1 MINTKFK
8 KWAVRQSINHPK
20 RTLAS
25 ALIITLVMGFGLQ
38 HFVIE
43 DDMMKMIPKSVK
55 TRVVWEEV
63 KDEFGNTDLIFVAF
77 GTEGQNL
84 FQKKAMSDLWDF
96 TKALE
101 ALPEVEEIRSLTNLN
116 RMENEDGFLL
126 IDDLVST
133 KDLSLEEI
141 ADIKDYLIRN
151 PELKKQS
158 YFSK

>member
-8 KWAVRQSINHPK
+8 KWAVRQSIHHPK

-25 ALIITLVMGFGLQ
+25 ALIITLIMGFGLQ

-63 KDEFGNTDLIFVAF
+63 KDEFGNTDLIFIAF
-77 GTEGQNL
+77 GIEGQSL

-96 TKALE
+96 KIGRASCRE
-101 ALPEVEEIRSLTNLN
+101 RV
-116 RMENEDGFLL
+116 
-126 IDDLVST
+126 
-133 KDLSLEEI
+133 
-141 ADIKDYLIRN
+141 
-151 PELKKQS
+151 
-158 YFSK
+158 

>member
-8 KWAVRQSINHPK
+8 KWAVHQSIHHPK

-25 ALIITLVMGFGLQ
+25 ALIITLIMGFGLQ

-77 GTEGQNL
+77 GLKGKTSS
-84 FQKKAMSDLWDF
+84 K
-96 TKALE
+96 
-101 ALPEVEEIRSLTNLN
+101 
-116 RMENEDGFLL
+116 
-126 IDDLVST
+126 
-133 KDLSLEEI
+133 
-141 ADIKDYLIRN
+141 
-151 PELKKQS
+151 KKQ
-158 YFSK
+158 